1 MPSPMKQ
8 QNTPVDATS
17 DNLSTIKLTE
27 STKKTQCKSNNNTS
41 STKLATQ
48 ESNTSIPPT
57 STNSSPAPHT
67 TPFKLTSLPK
77 KDIESYTPNTNAIV
91 KEVTIMTEDPKWQA
105 EQVNYG
111 NMFDNCPL
119 VPRRKCHG

>member
-1 MPSPMKQ
+1 MSSPMKQ
-8 QNTPVDATS
+8 QHTPVDATS

-27 STKKTQCKSNNNTS
+27 STKKTQGKSNNTS
-41 STKLATQ
+41 STK
-48 ESNTSIPPT
+48 PPT
-57 STNSSPAPHT
+57 STTNSSPAAPHT
-67 TPFKLTSLPK
+67 TPFKLTSLPP
-77 KDIESYTPNTNAIV
+77 KDIESYTPNTKAIV

-119 VPRRKCHG
+119 VPRRRCHQG

>member
-27 STKKTQCKSNNNTS
+27 STKKTHS
-41 STKLATQ
+41 L

-57 STNSSPAPHT
+57 STKTTSPASAPHT

-77 KDIESYTPNTNAIV
+77 KDIESYTPNTKAIV

-111 NMFDNCPL
+111 NMFDNCPI
-119 VPRRKCHG
+119 VPRRKCHR